1 MAKKEGSQTRRLLR
15 TIFNPKV
22 WMDLD
27 QVKDSTNYILGGTKK
42 LFTMKEKV
50 ATGEGFDVTMKR
62 LGIDNVAIEKQK
74 KSLFR
79 LSLLMVFLSLCV
91 FTYSMTLIYS
101 GSLHSAAASLVIFLV
116 ILALAFRYH
125 FWYYQLK
132 VRRLG
137 CGLTEWFM
145 SGFLGVDK

>member
-1 MAKKEGSQTRRLLR
+1 MAKEKSQTRRLLR

-27 QVKDSTNYILGGTKK
+27 QVKHSTNYITNGTKK

-50 ATGEGFDVTMKR
+50 SVGEGFDATMKR
-62 LGIDNVAIEKQK
+62 LGIDNAGIEKQK

-79 LSLLMVFLSLCV
+79 LSLLMVFLSFCV
-91 FTYSMTLIYS
+91 FSYSMTLIYS
-101 GSLHSAAASLVIFLV
+101 GSFHSAAASLVIFLV

-145 SGFLGVDK
+145 SGLLGVDK

>member
-1 MAKKEGSQTRRLLR
+1 MAKEASQTRRLLR

-27 QVKDSTNYILGGTKK
+27 QVKNSTNYITNGTKK
-42 LFTMKEKV
+42 LFTMKDKV
-50 ATGEGFDVTMKR
+50 TSSEGFEATMKR
-62 LGIDNVAIEKQK
+62 LGLDDKAIEKQK

-79 LSLLMVFLSLCV
+79 LALLMLVMSLCV
-91 FTYSMTLIYS
+91 FSYAMILLYS
-101 GSLHSAAASLVIFLV
+101 GSLHSALATLIISLV

-137 CGLTEWFM
+137 CGLKEWFV
-145 SGFLGVDK
+145 SGLLGADK

>member
-1 MAKKEGSQTRRLLR
+1 MAKEGSQTRRLLR

-22 WMDLD
+22 WMDLE
-27 QVKDSTNYILGGTKK
+27 QVKSSTNYITDGTKK
-42 LFTMKEKV
+42 LFNLEQKV
-50 ATGEGFDVTMKR
+50 TSTRTFEETIKR
-62 LGIDNVAIEKQK
+62 LGLDEKAIVKQK

-79 LSLLMVFLSLCV
+79 LSLMMVILSLGV
-91 FTYSMTLIYS
+91 FAYAMILLHD
-101 GSLHSAAASLVIFLV
+101 GSYHSSAATVIIFLV

-137 CGLTEWFM
+137 CGLKEWFM
-145 SGFLGVDK
+145 TGLLGADK

>member
-1 MAKKEGSQTRRLLR
+1 MAKEGSQTRRLLR

-27 QVKDSTNYILGGTKK
+27 QVKSSTNYITDGTKK
-42 LFTMKEKV
+42 LFTLKQKV
-50 ATGEGFDVTMKR
+50 SSGETFEETMKR
-62 LGIDNVAIEKQK
+62 LGLDEKAILKQQ

-79 LSLLMVFLSLCV
+79 LALMMVLLSLGV
-91 FTYSMTLIYS
+91 FAYAMTLIYS
-101 GSLHSAAASLVIFLV
+101 GSFHSAAATIVIFLV

-125 FWYYQLK
+125 FWHYQLK

-137 CGLTEWFM
+137 CGLKEWFM
-145 SGFLGVDK
+145 AGLLGVDK